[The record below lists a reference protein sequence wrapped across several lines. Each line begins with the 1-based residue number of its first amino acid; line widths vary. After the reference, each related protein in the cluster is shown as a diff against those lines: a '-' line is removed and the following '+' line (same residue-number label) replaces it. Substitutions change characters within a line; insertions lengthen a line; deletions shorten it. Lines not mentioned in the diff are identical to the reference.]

1 MSAKLE
7 NTPSTLPTVLA
18 KYFASSK
25 PKDPLLG
32 HLNQIYA
39 QMRPVDQLRCRATL
53 FKIRQM
59 QRTTREQA
67 VIQPSVVPP
76 ADLKAG

>member
-18 KYFASSK
+18 KCFASSK

-32 HLNQIYA
+32 QLNQIYT
-39 QMRPVDQLRCRATL
+39 QMPPVDQLRCRATL

-59 QRTTREQA
+59 KRATREQA
-67 VIQPSVVPP
+67 VIQPSVVLP